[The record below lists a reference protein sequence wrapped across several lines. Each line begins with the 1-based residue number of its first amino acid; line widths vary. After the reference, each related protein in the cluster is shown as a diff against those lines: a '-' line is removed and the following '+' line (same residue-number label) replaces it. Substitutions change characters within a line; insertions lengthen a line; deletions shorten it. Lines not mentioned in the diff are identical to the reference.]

1 MFDSEG
7 LKITQNRNYRRGK
20 MEKDK
25 EFKPKQNR
33 SSIIR
38 IILSNYDMTGIKE
51 LKILYQKQGG
61 VDTFNL
67 ESSIDLDSRKVI
79 IKSFKVKAK
88 EIKRYSFSYDTGDNF
103 SEDKNSVTVTKV
115 DNILNKEIR
124 KYKITLSLK
133 EKTTDVILAE
143 VEDKLEEPE
152 KKVSGIRTNF
162 RNRTSKT
169 ERKLLSQE
177 VCKNYS
183 EIARVSTEDIDS
195 LKIYK
200 IKRFLSYRSN
210 LLMYFALINNFL
222 CAPLKNEGITEI
234 WKISKNDAPLSDER
248 LEKITGHVFNTL
260 SKEIENRVNQL
271 QKRISKNNREIEEFK
286 ISYNH
291 KNKNKQ
297 KSNQLESINKDLD
310 KKISELSGYSSKE
323 NLKQDLKKVIEI
335 FSNFRH
341 ALMHYDYMYFENLF
355 ENKACD
361 NLKNLLDL
369 NFFKYTKLIEG
380 FKIENKTNYLDGE
393 EKLSVLGKPKNIKN
407 LYSYY
412 NTLCNNKSG
421 FNKFINSFFTS
432 DGVED
437 ADFKKLITEDFENE
451 MNIMK
456 DVSKKNPLTT
466 KNLNRMES
474 HFKLMKG
481 TPYFWD
487 IHTSEIYKELYN
499 KRKELVAQYNKE
511 INGIRSN
518 TSIIK
523 INSELLELKKQME
536 EITKNNALFRLKY
549 KLQIAYAFLMDE
561 FKGDLKSFKNN
572 FDPTNL
578 DDVQK
583 YLNKKKKYL
592 SFRISELEEREKD
605 VFNLGKLEKKLKRLQ
620 GEVDKKD
627 SLYLDVNSK
636 NNLFKFYILNYLLLP
651 IEFKGDFLGFVK
663 THYYNI
669 KNVDFL
675 DESDENLTNEKLNE
689 KLKELS
695 DDSFFHKIRLF
706 EKNIKNYEVIKY
718 SISTHEDMK
727 RYFELLELNVTHLEY
742 KSTDEVG
749 IFNKN
754 MLLPIFKYYQNVFKL
769 YNDIEIHGFLSIA
782 HNKNINLEK
791 ALAFV
796 KGKGK
801 KSFLNFSNL
810 LKKINENDYEEQA
823 EIRNSIAHLNLR
835 ELIENLFTNELKLN
849 ETVRAAIE
857 FSLNN
862 ELNKVDLGMD
872 FINDYYMKKQR
883 FIFNQRRL
891 VPTHTNNTKRE
902 AKKKQNDALMKKYRL
917 NLDSENLNKIYYR
930 ANELRRIPDGV
941 ESVDQNKEL
950 FSSIKID
957 NIPFLKLDEKIK
969 NKILIKDSSGLMGV
983 YKEHVV
989 KKLKKKIIEK
999 FIYDEEKIITINVYK
1014 ASIKQTDSFIIKL
1027 KRVKDSDTYSF
1038 DEKSV
1043 RENEYYSCTEN
1054 SGVVTVVP
1062 KYSVKNIEFK
1072 FDLRSGYVFGK
1083 TIVFGTK

>member
-1 MFDSEG
+1 
-7 LKITQNRNYRRGK
+7 

-25 EFKPKQNR
+25 TYKPKQNR

-38 IILSNYDMTGIKE
+38 IILSNYDMIGIKE

-222 CAPLKNEGITEI
+222 CASLKNEGITEI

-286 ISYNH
+286 ISCNY
-291 KNKNKQ
+291 KNNNKR

-341 ALMHYDYMYFENLF
+341 ALMHYDYMYFENIF
-355 ENKACD
+355 DNKACD

-456 DVSKKNPLTT
+456 GVSKKNPLTT

-930 ANELRRIPDGV
+930 ANELRRIADGV

>member
-1 MFDSEG
+1 
-7 LKITQNRNYRRGK
+7 

-25 EFKPKQNR
+25 TYKPKQNR

-38 IILSNYDMTGIKE
+38 IILSNYDMIGIKE

-286 ISYNH
+286 ISCNY
-291 KNKNKQ
+291 KNNNKR
-297 KSNQLESINKDLD
+297 KSNQLELINKDLD

-341 ALMHYDYMYFENLF
+341 ALMHYDYMYFENIF
-355 ENKACD
+355 DNKACD

-456 DVSKKNPLTT
+456 GVSKKNPLTT

-511 INGIRSN
+511 IDGIRSK

-930 ANELRRIPDGV
+930 ANELRRIADGV

>member
-1 MFDSEG
+1 
-7 LKITQNRNYRRGK
+7 

-25 EFKPKQNR
+25 TYKPKQNR

-38 IILSNYDMTGIKE
+38 IILSNYDMIGIKE

-88 EIKRYSFSYDTGDNF
+88 EIKRYSFLYDTGDNF

-456 DVSKKNPLTT
+456 GVSKKNPLTT

-511 INGIRSN
+511 IDGIRSK

-930 ANELRRIPDGV
+930 ANELRRIADGV

>member
-1 MFDSEG
+1 
-7 LKITQNRNYRRGK
+7 

-25 EFKPKQNR
+25 TYKPKQNR

-38 IILSNYDMTGIKE
+38 IILSNYDMIGIKE

-341 ALMHYDYMYFENLF
+341 ALMHYDYMYFENIF
-355 ENKACD
+355 DNKACN

-456 DVSKKNPLTT
+456 GVSKKNPLTT

-511 INGIRSN
+511 IDGIRSN

-706 EKNIKNYEVIKY
+706 ERNIKNYEVIKY

-727 RYFELLELNVTHLEY
+727 RYFELLELNV
-742 KSTDEVG
+742 
-749 IFNKN
+749 
-754 MLLPIFKYYQNVFKL
+754 
-769 YNDIEIHGFLSIA
+769 
-782 HNKNINLEK
+782 
-791 ALAFV
+791 
-796 KGKGK
+796 
-801 KSFLNFSNL
+801 
-810 LKKINENDYEEQA
+810 
-823 EIRNSIAHLNLR
+823 
-835 ELIENLFTNELKLN
+835 
-849 ETVRAAIE
+849 
-857 FSLNN
+857 
-862 ELNKVDLGMD
+862 
-872 FINDYYMKKQR
+872 
-883 FIFNQRRL
+883 
-891 VPTHTNNTKRE
+891 
-902 AKKKQNDALMKKYRL
+902 
-917 NLDSENLNKIYYR
+917 
-930 ANELRRIPDGV
+930 
-941 ESVDQNKEL
+941 
-950 FSSIKID
+950 
-957 NIPFLKLDEKIK
+957 
-969 NKILIKDSSGLMGV
+969 
-983 YKEHVV
+983 
-989 KKLKKKIIEK
+989 
-999 FIYDEEKIITINVYK
+999 
-1014 ASIKQTDSFIIKL
+1014 
-1027 KRVKDSDTYSF
+1027 
-1038 DEKSV
+1038 
-1043 RENEYYSCTEN
+1043 
-1054 SGVVTVVP
+1054 
-1062 KYSVKNIEFK
+1062 
-1072 FDLRSGYVFGK
+1072 
-1083 TIVFGTK
+1083 

>member
-1 MFDSEG
+1 
-7 LKITQNRNYRRGK
+7 

-25 EFKPKQNR
+25 TYKPKQNR

-38 IILSNYDMTGIKE
+38 IILSNYDMIGIKE

-456 DVSKKNPLTT
+456 GVSKKNPLTI

-511 INGIRSN
+511 IDGIRSN

-930 ANELRRIPDGV
+930 ANELRRIADGV

>member
-1 MFDSEG
+1 
-7 LKITQNRNYRRGK
+7 

-25 EFKPKQNR
+25 TYKPKQNR

-38 IILSNYDMTGIKE
+38 IILSNYDMIGIKE

-88 EIKRYSFSYDTGDNF
+88 EIKRYSFSYDTEDNF

-152 KKVSGIRTNF
+152 KKVSGIRMNF

-271 QKRISKNNREIEEFK
+271 QKKISKNNREIEEFK

-432 DGVED
+432 DGMED

-456 DVSKKNPLTT
+456 GVSKKNLLTT

-695 DDSFFHKIRLF
+695 DDSFFYKIRLF

-930 ANELRRIPDGV
+930 ANELRRIADGV

-1054 SGVVTVVP
+1054 SGVVTVVH

>member
-1 MFDSEG
+1 
-7 LKITQNRNYRRGK
+7 

-25 EFKPKQNR
+25 TYKPKQNR

-38 IILSNYDMTGIKE
+38 IILSNYDMIGIKE

-103 SEDKNSVTVTKV
+103 SEDKNSVTITKV

-133 EKTTDVILAE
+133 EKTTNVILAE
-143 VEDKLEEPE
+143 VEDKLEESE

-234 WKISKNDAPLSDER
+234 WKISKEDAPLSDER

-271 QKRISKNNREIEEFK
+271 QKRISKNNREIEELK
-286 ISYNH
+286 ISCNY
-291 KNKNKQ
+291 KNNNKR
-297 KSNQLESINKDLD
+297 KYNQLELLNKDLD

-369 NFFKYTKLIEG
+369 NFFKYTKLIEE

-393 EKLSVLGKPKNIKN
+393 EKLSVLGKTKNIKN

-437 ADFKKLITEDFENE
+437 LDFKKLIIEDFENE

-456 DVSKKNPLTT
+456 GVSKKNPLTT

-474 HFKLMKG
+474 HLRLMKG

-511 INGIRSN
+511 IDGIRSN
-518 TSIIK
+518 TSITK

-561 FKGDLKSFKNN
+561 FKGDLKSFKNK

-592 SFRISELEEREKD
+592 SFRISELEDSKKD
-605 VFNLGKLEKKLKRLQ
+605 VFNLGKLEKQLKRLQ
-620 GEVDKKD
+620 GEVNKKD

-675 DESDENLTNEKLNE
+675 DESDESLTNEKLNE

-718 SISTHEDMK
+718 SISTHEEMK

-782 HNKNINLEK
+782 HKKNINLEK

-796 KGKGK
+796 KGK

-810 LKKINENDYEEQA
+810 LKRINKKGYEEQA

-835 ELIENLFTNELKLN
+835 ELIEHLFTNELKLN

-857 FSLNN
+857 FSLEN
-862 ELNKVDLGMD
+862 ELNKVNLGMD

-891 VPTHTNNTKRE
+891 VTTHINNTKKDV
-902 AKKKQNDALMKKYRL
+902 KKKQNDALMKKYRL
-917 NLDSENLNKIYYR
+917 NLDYENLNKIYDM
-930 ANELRRIPDGV
+930 ANKLRSIADGV
-941 ESVDQNKEL
+941 EFVDQNKEL

-969 NKILIKDSSGLMGV
+969 NKILIKDSSDLMGV

-999 FIYDEEKIITINVYK
+999 FIYDEEKIITINVYT

-1054 SGVVTVVP
+1054 SGVVTVTP
-1062 KYSVKNIEFK
+1062 KHSVKNIELK